1 MKNILLSFN
10 LAIALIGNIANA
22 QDIDAGMRNAS
33 DRFNTQMP
41 QRVDAITTISRVQY
55 ISDSKV
61 FAYIYNI
68 DSDLGYV
75 KSQKA
80 ELQKMMIIQNCTSP
94 GPKGMLN
101 MGITIKHRYY
111 VGYAFA
117 TEVSVVRANCT
128 KY

>member
-22 QDIDAGMRNAS
+22 QDIDAVMRNAS

-111 VGYAFA
+111 VGYTFA
-117 TEVSVVRANCT
+117 TEVGVVRANCT